1 MASITLPAITALARA
16 GAVERA
22 WALFE
27 EAGYH
32 LASAEPAAL
41 AVKGRLLKDRAR
53 LAPAGDRAFLF
64 AKAASAY
71 GEACLIDP
79 APYLAINAATAR
91 LLSGDQAGAIEG
103 ARAVLGLLD
112 GAATP
117 VDTPY
122 YLAATRAEALLLLGD
137 DDRAEQALAEAAAQ
151 NPDGWDDRA
160 VTLAQLRAI
169 GAAQHRALDWLDRFA
184 PPPSLHFA
192 GHMGLHCDGTS
203 ERKLRGDLDRLLDE
217 IRPGFAWGA
226 LAAGVDLVVAEQL
239 LARGCLLHAVLPC
252 PPEQFEAQSVA
263 PAGDGW
269 LARYRQVLDQVESI
283 QSAGPAASSV
293 HDPIATAHAGE
304 LAIGGAMLN
313 ARRLSSQAIQLVIC
327 DEEGGGTNTRRQA
340 ELWAPEAGR
349 QIHVTAV
356 RDSAVEATFPPE
368 RPDPNRALAVHVA
381 IGIEHN
387 RWSGVVPSDEIEAA
401 QAPFQAALADLAPT
415 AVRAGPGTWE
425 LVFTDLDQA
434 LGTVSRVLKATGAD
448 GSLAA
453 IGVTLAIATLHHD
466 RASNSLVPFGPGP
479 ALARRLQAMA
489 APGTALAS
497 NALAVAMTARGSTA
511 MRSELYHFGDI
522 ELGGAVHTLL

>member
-1 MASITLPAITALARA
+1 MPPATLPAITALARA

-32 LASAEPAAL
+32 LASGEPAAL

-53 LAPAGDRAFLF
+53 LAPAGDKAILF

-91 LLSGDQAGAIEG
+91 LLSGDQAGATEG
-103 ARAVLGLLD
+103 AWAVLALLD
-112 GAATP
+112 AAKAP
-117 VDTPY
+117 ADTPY

-137 DDRAEQALAEAAAQ
+137 EVRAEQALAEAAAQ

-169 GAAQHRALDWLDRFA
+169 GAAQHRALGWLDRFA

-192 GHMGLHCDGTS
+192 GHMGLYCDGAS
-203 ERKLRGDLDRLLDE
+203 ERRLRGDLDRVLDE

-239 LARGCLLHAVLPC
+239 LARGCLVHAVLPC
-252 PPEQFEAQSVA
+252 PPGQFETQSVA
-263 PAGDGW
+263 PAGDSW
-269 LARYRQVLDQVESI
+269 LVRYRQVLDQVETV
-283 QSAGPAASSV
+283 QSAGPGASSV

-304 LAIGGAMLN
+304 LAIGGAILN
-313 ARRLSSQAIQLVIC
+313 ARRLSSQACQLIIC
-327 DEEGGGTNTRRQA
+327 DEDGGGTNTRRQA
-340 ELWAPEAGR
+340 ALWQPQAGR
-349 QIHVTAV
+349 QIRLTAM
-356 RDSAVEATFPPE
+356 RDSSVEATFPPE
-368 RPDPNRALAVHVA
+368 HPDPNRALTVHIA
-381 IGIEHN
+381 IGIDHD
-387 RWSGVVPSDEIEAA
+387 RQTSVVPSDQIVAA
-401 QAPFQAALADLAPT
+401 QAPMQAALEGLAPST
-415 AVRAGPGTWE
+415 VRAGPGAWE
-425 LVFTDLDQA
+425 LIFTDVDQA
-434 LGTVSRVLKATGAD
+434 LGTVSRVLAATGAD
-448 GSLAA
+448 GSLASV
-453 IGVTLAIATLHHD
+453 GVTLAIATLHLD
-466 RASNSLVPFGPGP
+466 RASNALVPFGPGA

-497 NALAVAMTARGSTA
+497 NALAVAMTARGSSA
-511 MRSELYHFGDI
+511 MRSELYHFGDV